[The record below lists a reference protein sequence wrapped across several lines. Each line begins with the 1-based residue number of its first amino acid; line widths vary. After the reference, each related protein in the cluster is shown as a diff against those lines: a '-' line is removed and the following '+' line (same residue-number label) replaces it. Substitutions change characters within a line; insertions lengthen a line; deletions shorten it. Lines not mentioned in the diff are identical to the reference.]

1 MATLV
6 MPGDIIRISGASVTA
21 TRFVYVGG
29 DVPSPGEKEI
39 REGMTL
45 TQALL
50 SAGGIPRGSKPI
62 VKVARRN
69 SGGFLTS
76 KEYNLRWIEEG
87 KAQDPLLEA
96 GDRIEVT
103 RGL

>member
-1 MATLV
+1 
-6 MPGDIIRISGASVTA
+6 
-21 TRFVYVGG
+21 
-29 DVPSPGEKEI
+29 
-39 REGMTL
+39 MTL

-50 SAGGIPRGSKPI
+50 SAGGISRAGNTT
-62 VKVARRN
+62 VKIGRRN

-96 GDRIEVT
+96 GDRVEVT